1 MPRRPDDLFGRIATG
16 TAESLEMNW
25 LADRCERSGCGAGGM
40 LAAGAGERVMGD
52 ERWRG

>member
-1 MPRRPDDLFGRIATG
+1 
-16 TAESLEMNW
+16 MNW